1 MKKRIISL
9 VMIVALTLGTYTVAV
24 ADEKVSSGATRNK
37 LKSKGSIVYQK
48 GDETVV
54 LDSEDLYTLADQID
68 LLKID
73 IVDQLESMNTYFT
86 KGSGVSL
93 NSDSSISVAHSKAE
107 DVDAVDPLAVNFDT
121 LLEGIAVSQTI
132 PADDVTAYGF
142 DAGTT
147 LYKNV
152 AGELTTDSNEG
163 VEEIM
168 IAPAEA
174 ENLSAG
180 TAAWVDGSLILGTGG
195 DNKSYYD
202 SGSDKVNDAISDIIG
217 LIYSGVNMSENYTVS
232 GKNGS
237 NLSVSISSKDSAGP
251 YNIQIASDQIKVWDL
266 EGEPKRLLTKL
277 EFNVDSETSGHRDSD
292 GATVGYAS
300 IGYTVYDQ
308 NGQTIGSGYS
318 SSSANSGV
326 APFHIDMMS
335 LPISTQYIYVEA
347 VGSVSVSKSDHG
359 SGSGTAYI
367 NFRNV
372 KATYLIN

>member
-1 MKKRIISL
+1 MKKRIISF

-24 ADEKVSSGATRNK
+24 ADEKSPGATRNK

-54 LDSEDLYTLADQID
+54 IDSEDLYTLADQID

-73 IVDQLESMNTYFT
+73 IVNQLESMNTYFT
-86 KGSGVSL
+86 KGNGVTL
-93 NSDSSISVAHSKAE
+93 NSDSSINVAHSKADE
-107 DVDAVDPLAVNFDT
+107 MDVVDPLDVHFDT

-152 AGELTTDSNEG
+152 AGELTTDSEEG

-180 TAAWVDGSLILGTGG
+180 TAAWVDGNLVLGTGG

-202 SGSDKVNDAISDIIG
+202 EGSNKVNDVIPDIIG
-217 LIYSGVNMSENYTVS
+217 LVYSGVTMDENHAIS

-237 NLSVSISSKDSAGP
+237 NLSVSIDSKDDAGP
-251 YNIQIASDQIKVWDL
+251 YNIQVVSDQIKVWEL
-266 EGEPKRLLTKL
+266 EGENKKLLTKL
-277 EFNVDSETSGHRDSD
+277 EFNFDSDTSGARGSD
-292 GATVGYAS
+292 GATMGTAS
-300 IGYTVYDQ
+300 ISYRVYAQ
-308 NGQTIGSGYS
+308 NGKEIGSGGS
-318 SSSANSGV
+318 SSGANSGI
-326 APFHIDMMS
+326 AAFHIDMMS

-347 VGSVSVSKSDHG
+347 VGSVSVYKSGHG
-359 SGSGTAYI
+359 SGHGTASI
-367 NFRNV
+367 NFHNV